1 MGGGAPSGISVRESL
16 QNMGSLSTQLR
27 VVRLSSD
34 EDEEALDEAD
44 DVVDDWLL

>member
-1 MGGGAPSGISVRESL
+1 
-16 QNMGSLSTQLR
+16 MGSLSTQLR